1 VFNFIYI
8 TAAIPVIETN
18 PDNVIE
24 KQSGNI
30 IDLKTNMLYIYMC
43 VIFLTFF
50 FFCISLIIVLFF
62 FYLTWKNINININI
76 YS

>member
-50 FFCISLIIVLFF
+50 FFLYFTNNSFII
-62 FYLTWKNINININI
+62 YLSNLKKYKYKYKYI
-76 YS
+76 